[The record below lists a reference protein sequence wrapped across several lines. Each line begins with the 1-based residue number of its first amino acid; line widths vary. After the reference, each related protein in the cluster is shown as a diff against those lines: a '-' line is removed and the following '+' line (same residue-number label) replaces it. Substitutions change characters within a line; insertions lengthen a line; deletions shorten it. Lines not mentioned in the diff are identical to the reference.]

1 MPSQN
6 RADKDRAIVKQR
18 AEANPKLVTTGLVM
32 NAMIFR
38 AVAYALCLFL
48 TGRFAP
54 PKLELLESSLVK
66 TSLRRTDQS
75 DDGELSS
82 AIAQADLFAQLAEL
96 KALGHPLPSQSAN
109 SGHYEFL
116 DELDGAVSQARL
128 WSSVIRTIARKLMVD
143 GVVLPNDFDRMTQ
156 MGNASC

>member
-1 MPSQN
+1 M
-6 RADKDRAIVKQR
+6 KQ
-18 AEANPKLVTTGLVM
+18 
-32 NAMIFR
+32 
-38 AVAYALCLFL
+38 
-48 TGRFAP
+48 
-54 PKLELLESSLVK
+54 
-66 TSLRRTDQS
+66 LRRTLRAKPKAGVYK
-75 DDGELSS
+75 DD
-82 AIAQADLFAQLAEL
+82 DLPGFYL

-143 GVVLPNDFDRMTQ
+143 GIVLPKDFDRMTQ